1 MTSTSVLDISD
12 SIGLGHAARDLAIA
26 RELRALNPEVEIMW
40 LAGDP
45 ARRLIAEAGETLLP
59 ETEAFAHETGVAEN
73 TSGEFSL
80 NVLRYA
86 LRAQGAWKRAVGAFK
101 EVTARY
107 PYDLLIGDE
116 SYEIDAALEEQPELK
131 KAPFAMIY
139 DFVGLDAMSRSP
151 LERLMAYRFNW
162 IWGGGPRGKPPTQ
175 QDLTLFIGE
184 QEDVPNKRFGFLLPN
199 RRQYARRY
207 YHFVGY
213 TFPFDPAEYSDK
225 KKVRA
230 ALGYDEDRPLVVC
243 SVGGTSVGADLLHLC
258 AASYPHIQ
266 ERIEDVRMM
275 LVCGPRIDPASIEVP
290 SGVEVRG
297 YLPRLYEHLA
307 ASDVAIVQGGGTTTL
322 ELTAL
327 RTPFIYFPL
336 EDHFEQNL
344 VVAKRL
350 ARHRAG
356 QRLLYSETTPER
368 LAEAVYWQ
376 LGREANWPPIP
387 TDGARRA
394 AQLINELVEARA
406 PSRSA
411 GQGTGPME

>member
-1 MTSTSVLDISD
+1 MTSTSVLYISD

-86 LRAQGAWKRAVGAFK
+86 LQAQSAWKRAVSAFE
-101 EVTARY
+101 EVTAKY
-107 PYDLLIGDE
+107 PYNLRIGDE
-116 SYEIDAALEEQPELK
+116 SYEIDVALSDQPALK
-131 KAPFAMIY
+131 KAPFVMIY

-162 IWGGGPRGKPPTQ
+162 LWGGGPRGKPPTQ

-184 QEDVPNKRFGFLLPN
+184 LEDVADKPFGLLLPN
-199 RRQYARRY
+199 RREYARRY

-213 TFPFDPAEYSDK
+213 AFPFDPADYSDK

-230 ALGYDEDRPLVVC
+230 ALAYDEERPLVIC
-243 SVGGTSVGADLLHLC
+243 AVGGTAVGDDLLRLC

-266 ERIEDVRMM
+266 ERVEDVQMV

-297 YLPRLYEHLA
+297 YVPRLYEHFA
-307 ASDVAIVQGGGTTTL
+307 ACDVAIVQGGGTTTL

-350 ARHRAG
+350 ERHGAG

-368 LAEAVYWQ
+368 LAEAVFWQ
-376 LGREANWPPIP
+376 LGREASWPAIP

-394 AQLINELVEARA
+394 AELINDLVEQRA

-411 GQGTGPME
+411 G

>member
-1 MTSTSVLDISD
+1 
-12 SIGLGHAARDLAIA
+12 
-26 RELRALNPEVEIMW
+26 LRAP
-40 LAGDP
+40 
-45 ARRLIAEAGETLLP
+45 
-59 ETEAFAHETGVAEN
+59 
-73 TSGEFSL
+73 S
-80 NVLRYA
+80 
-86 LRAQGAWKRAVGAFK
+86 AWKRAVAIFE
-101 EVTARY
+101 EVSSQY

-116 SYEIDAALEEQPELK
+116 TYEINAALGKRPELK
-131 KAPFAMIY
+131 KAPFVMIY
-139 DFVGLDAMSRSP
+139 DFVGLDAMSLNP
-151 LERLMAYRFNW
+151 LERLITYQGNW
-162 IWGGGPRGKPPTQ
+162 GWAGGPRGRQPTQ

-184 QEDVPNKRFGFLLPN
+184 PEDVPDRRFGILLPN

-213 TFPFDPAEYSDK
+213 TFPFDPADYSDK
-225 KKVRA
+225 RKVRA
-230 ALGYDEDRPLVVC
+230 ALGYDEERPLVVC
-243 SVGGTSVGADLLHLC
+243 SVGGTSVGADLLRLC
-258 AASYPHIQ
+258 GASYPHIQ
-266 ERIEDVRMM
+266 ERVDDVRMM
-275 LVCGPRIDPASIEVP
+275 LVCGPRIDPASIEVT

-297 YLPRLYEHLA
+297 YVPRLYEHLA

-350 ARHRAG
+350 ARHGAG
-356 QRLLYSETTPER
+356 QRLLYSQTTPKR

-394 AQLINELVEARA
+394 AQLINELVEAKA

-411 GQGTGPME
+411 G

>member
-1 MTSTSVLDISD
+1 MTGTSFLYISD

-26 RELRALNPEVEIMW
+26 RELRALNPDIEIMW

-86 LRAQGAWKRAVGAFK
+86 LRAQGAWKRAVAAFK

-116 SYEIDAALEEQPELK
+116 SYEIDVALSDQPALK
-131 KAPFAMIY
+131 KAPFVMIY

-184 QEDVPNKRFGFLLPN
+184 LEDVPDKPFGLLLPN
-199 RRQYARRY
+199 RREYARCY

-213 TFPFDPAEYSDK
+213 AFPFDPAAYSDK

-230 ALGYDEDRPLVVC
+230 ALGYDEERPLVIC
-243 SVGGTSVGADLLHLC
+243 AVGGTAVGDDLLRLC

-266 ERIEDVRMM
+266 ERVEDVQMV
-275 LVCGPRIDPASIEVP
+275 LVCGPRIDPASMELP

-297 YLPRLYEHLA
+297 YVPRLYEHFA
-307 ASDVAIVQGGGTTTL
+307 ACDVAVVQAGGTTTL

-336 EDHFEQNL
+336 EDHFEQIL
-344 VVAKRL
+344 VAKRL
-350 ARHRAG
+350 ARHGAAA
-356 QRLLYSETTPER
+356 RLLYSETTPER
-368 LAEAVYWQ
+368 LAEVVVGQ
-376 LGREANWPPIP
+376 LGRETSWPAIP
-387 TDGARRA
+387 TDGVRRA
-394 AQLINELVEARA
+394 AELINDLVEPRA

-411 GQGTGPME
+411 G